1 MNTIDLDDLS
11 PADRAFARAVRVQL
25 RASEQLNYVETARLA
40 ATRARAQALIAPAS
54 HLPVWGWLA
63 APAAVAAIAL
73 SLMRVDSPTPAVAPL
88 LNADQLLVLSTD
100 VNASPAAALEWVS
113 DEAGPDFYRDL
124 AFYEW
129 LQSRSPTEP
138 NA

>member
-1 MNTIDLDDLS
+1 MNATDLDELS
-11 PADRAFARAVRVQL
+11 PANRAFALAVRVQL
-25 RASEQLNYVETARLA
+25 RASEQLNTVEAARFS
-40 ATRARAQALIAPAS
+40 ATRARVREL
-54 HLPVWGWLA
+54 LMPVDRSFAWGWLA
-63 APAAVAAIAL
+63 APAAVATIAF
-73 SLMRVDSPTPAVAPL
+73 SLMRFDSSTPAAPMPS
-88 LNADQLLVLSTD
+88 AEQLLVLSTD

-129 LQSRSPTEP
+129 LQSRSQTEP